1 MLLLG
6 QINMRCY
13 CCNRNLSDNESTLR
27 SAVSGDFLDTCKK
40 CLADL
45 NIPLLKSGQELDH
58 QPPDDFDDVVTEDFD
73 DEY

>member
-1 MLLLG
+1 M
-6 QINMRCY
+6 
-13 CCNRNLSDNESTLR
+13 
-27 SAVSGDFLDTCKK
+27 SGDFLDTCKK